1 MIPRMR
7 RSLIAGLL
15 IVGWISL
22 SGLDLLEDF
31 TPFSGPVLEMDR
43 AAHAGTPPR
52 DGAGAFANN
61 IVESANRAP
70 EAVAAFH
77 TSDVR
82 TGADGTAVDFR
93 GYFLRHKLYR
103 VYLI

>member
-1 MIPRMR
+1 MR

-15 IVGWISL
+15 IVGWITL

-31 TPFSGPVLEMDR
+31 TSFSGPVLEMDR
-43 AAHAGTPPR
+43 AADAGTPTR
-52 DGAGAFANN
+52 DGAGALANN

-70 EAVAAFH
+70 AAVAAFH
-77 TSDVR
+77 ASAVLA
-82 TGADGTAVDFR
+82 GAGGTVVDFR